1 MSDPLV
7 SCVIIFLNEEKYLA
21 EAIESVLAQSYR
33 NWELLLVDDGS
44 TDDSSRI
51 ARSYQERQPARIRY
65 LTHEGGMNRG
75 MSASRNLGLATA
87 RGSLIGF
94 LDGDDVW
101 LPDKLQRQVALFDA
115 HPSAMIISG
124 ATIYWHSWQAD
135 AARADRLVRVGDI
148 RSSRTPPA
156 CTVDQDRCY
165 DPPTLA
171 TRLYPLGS
179 GVTPST
185 SGMLIRRGMALAV
198 GGFED
203 DFRGLF
209 EDQVFL
215 AKAYLA
221 GPIFVS
227 SDCFDQYRQHS
238 ESCCFVTRATET
250 SREQKRRYFDWLA
263 AYYRRQGFRDR
274 AVLAALRR
282 KRLQHEFPRIHRL
295 YVNSRRR
302 IFGQNTLS

>member
-1 MSDPLV
+1 MRDPLV
-7 SCVIIFLNEEKYLA
+7 SCVIIFLDEEKYLG
-21 EAIESVLAQSYR
+21 EAIESVLAQSFD

-44 TDDSSRI
+44 TDGSGGL
-51 ARSYQERQPARIRY
+51 ARSYRDQHPDRIHY
-65 LTHEGGMNRG
+65 HTHDGGRNRG
-75 MSASRNLGLATA
+75 MSASRNLGLNAA
-87 RGSLIGF
+87 RGSFIGF

-101 LPDKLQRQVALFDA
+101 LPDKLERQVALFEA
-115 HPSAMIISG
+115 HPAAVIICG
-124 ATIYWHSWQAD
+124 ATIYWHNWQAD

-148 RSSRTPPA
+148 RSSETPPA
-156 CTVDQDRCY
+156 CTIDQDRLY

-171 TRLYPLGS
+171 TRLYPLGR

-185 SGMLIRRGMALAV
+185 SGLLIRREMALAV
-198 GGFED
+198 GGFEEE
-203 DFRGLF
+203 FRGLF

-227 SDCFDQYRQHS
+227 SQCFDQYRQHD
-238 ESCCFVTRATET
+238 ESCCFVTRSTAV
-250 SREQKRRYFDWLA
+250 SHEQKRRYFDWLS
-263 AYYRRQGFRDR
+263 AYFRRQDFRDR

-282 KRLQHEFPRIHRL
+282 KKLQHEFPRIHRL

-302 IFGQNTLS
+302 IFGVNTRP